1 MFLSRGSK
9 NTILRWFMANNYG
22 LKLQTRSA
30 YLSRMMICIAKV
42 FYFCLFSVQGNWDV
56 WTKITTITICSQIL
70 IDYLSHS
77 STFFKKIHKI
87 FQQRMLPCILH
98 DLWSE
103 ILQLFS
109 NVSLSSVCN
118 WMVLLVDMEIRTWSV
133 EEAAAVVGLQRLTV
147 IFPLKRSPPHKNQ
160 GKNES
165 VYD

>member
-1 MFLSRGSK
+1 MFKCFWVGAQK

-87 FQQRMLPCILH
+87 FQQRMLPCIH
-98 DLWSE
+98 MIYGQKSCNYS
-103 ILQLFS
+103 QLFHFLQFATS
-109 NVSLSSVCN
+109 IWKLEHGQQQLLDASRWFSLKKISA
-118 WMVLLVDMEIRTWSV
+118 T
-133 EEAAAVVGLQRLTV
+133 
-147 IFPLKRSPPHKNQ
+147 
-160 GKNES
+160 
-165 VYD
+165 